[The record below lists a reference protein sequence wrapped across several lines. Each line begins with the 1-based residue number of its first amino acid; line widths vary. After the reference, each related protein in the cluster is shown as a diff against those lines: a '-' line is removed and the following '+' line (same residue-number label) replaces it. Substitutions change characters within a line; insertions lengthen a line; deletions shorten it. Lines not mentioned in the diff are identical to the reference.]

1 MKEEPRKKRFG
12 SFKDLARSEGRPVEQ
27 PKPSGWSF
35 VSPDSAA
42 GQARSAEEL
51 AAAAGDSPR
60 QRVARRPQAFGAM
73 DTGPACYRDE
83 GSEEMRLLASFRV
96 RTFFP
101 GDVKSE
107 VRALPRDPS
116 AADRAGRLDL
126 REQQIFTI
134 DGDDAKDF
142 DDAIG
147 MRELGGG
154 RVELGVHIADVSH
167 YVRPGTALDAEAL
180 ARATSIYL
188 PDQVVPMLP
197 EELSNHLCSL
207 VEGRDRLTYSVIMVF
222 DAKGKRLESRV
233 AKSVIRSVKRCTYAA
248 VQQHFDGQATPE
260 ARALAPLGPT
270 LELLKRWTTKQQ
282 ALRDARGSLRMQGSE
297 RRFEFDSRGE
307 VRAIVDYPKY
317 FSMALIE
324 ETALAANQAV
334 GDLFRARGLP
344 TIYRVHPEK
353 DPEEIAAVGKLLAEH
368 GIRVP
373 AKERLTARDI
383 GHMIRAARGRPNAD
397 ALIQRIMS
405 LIERAVYEVR
415 DHADVATHFG
425 LAREAYLHFTSPIR
439 RYPDL
444 VVHRWLT
451 AIESRGEEAARELRA
466 EELVADL
473 NEVALHSSAQAEMA
487 EMAAFA
493 VGDLK
498 VCQFME
504 PHVGERLKALVQ
516 RVSPP
521 GLVVDLVEYNV
532 TGFLPSRTLGDRVK
546 VEGPTITIGRGK
558 NVRSFTEGHPV
569 AVRLK
574 DIDFERLQLLLEL
587 A

>member
-1 MKEEPRKKRFG
+1 
-12 SFKDLARSEGRPVEQ
+12 
-27 PKPSGWSF
+27 
-35 VSPDSAA
+35 
-42 GQARSAEEL
+42 
-51 AAAAGDSPR
+51 
-60 QRVARRPQAFGAM
+60 
-73 DTGPACYRDE
+73 
-83 GSEEMRLLASFRV
+83 
-96 RTFFP
+96 
-101 GDVKSE
+101 
-107 VRALPRDPS
+107 
-116 AADRAGRLDL
+116 
-126 REQQIFTI
+126 
-134 DGDDAKDF
+134 
-142 DDAIG
+142 
-147 MRELGGG
+147 
-154 RVELGVHIADVSH
+154 
-167 YVRPGTALDAEAL
+167 
-180 ARATSIYL
+180 
-188 PDQVVPMLP
+188 
-197 EELSNHLCSL
+197 
-207 VEGRDRLTYSVIMVF
+207 
-222 DAKGKRLESRV
+222 V
-233 AKSVIRSVKRCTYAA
+233 AKSVIKSVRRCTYAA
-248 VQQHFDGQATPE
+248 VQGLFDGKDGRE
-260 ARALAPLGPT
+260 ARALKPLLPT
-270 LELLKRWTTKQQ
+270 LELLKRWTTVQQ
-282 ALRDARGSLRMQGSE
+282 TLRDARGSLRMQGSE
-297 RRFEFDSRGE
+297 RRFEFDAQGE

-334 GDLFRARGLP
+334 GDLFRSRGLP

-353 DPEEIAAVGKLLAEH
+353 DPEEIAAVAKILAEH

-373 AKERLTARDI
+373 DKERLTARDI

-473 NEVALHSSAQAEMA
+473 NEVALHSSAQSEMA

-493 VGDLK
+493 LGDLK

-504 PHVGERLKALVQ
+504 PHIGERLKALVQ

-521 GLVVDLVEYNV
+521 GLVVDLVDHNV
-532 TGFLPSRTLGDRVK
+532 TGFLPARTLGDRVK

-558 NVRSFTEGHPV
+558 SVRSFTEGHPV